1 MTPSA
6 PAARILSEKNLRKIM
21 PQIRPRTRWMAT
33 TLAVAGTTALMPA
46 GSALATVGTPASAGQ
61 YTHTVQLNIGDEAS
75 SRACSAVLVDASWV
89 LTAASCFAKSAGA
102 QVLTGKPELKTT
114 ATIDK
119 AVLDVVSIVARSD
132 RDVVLA
138 KLSKPV
144 AGITPIKF
152 APAQPAVNAAVSAAG
167 FGRTKTDW
175 VPGKVHTAAFGV
187 TSADATT
194 LALTGKGTDSICRGD
209 AGGPLVNGKGELA
222 GVSSRSWQGG
232 CLGTPATETRTGA
245 VASRADDLKDWTRTE
260 ILAQVDGWK
269 TSALIQTGVSVFQ
282 GVRLSDG
289 SWTALTNVQS
299 QAGDIGGIKNGA
311 VTAAGV
317 GSDTHVIAVGGDGRL
332 RHTVRSIDG
341 AWTGFGDINAVAGS
355 LTGVTSVSA
364 VSVGNDLHVLAVAGG
379 KVFHTIRTA
388 SGHWAGF
395 GDISAAAGPIG
406 SVSSVATASVAGQLQ
421 VAAVSGGKVFHTI
434 RAASGHWGGWGDIA
448 QVAGATGP
456 VTSVAMAGVGTDAHI
471 VIATDSGT
479 RQFHALRKNTGNWDP
494 FSSLSSVLGQITT
507 GSVSTTH
514 VNGELQ
520 VAVVTTANQ
529 PLHTIRR
536 ADRTWAPAAPVPLTG
551 IKGTAGNITI
561 TGTL

>member
-1 MTPSA
+1 
-6 PAARILSEKNLRKIM
+6 M

-33 TLAVAGTTALMPA
+33 ALTVAGTTALLPA
-46 GSALATVGTPASAGQ
+46 GSALASVGTPATAGQ
-61 YTHTVQLNIGDEAS
+61 YTHTAQLNIGDEAS

-89 LTAASCFAKSAGA
+89 LTAASCFAKSPGA

-119 AVLDVVSIVARSD
+119 TVLDVVSIVARSD

-187 TSADATT
+187 TSAGATT
-194 LALTGKGTDSICRGD
+194 LALTGKGADSICRGD
-209 AGGPLVNGKGELA
+209 AGGPLVNSKGELA
-222 GVSSRSWQGG
+222 GISSRSWQGG
-232 CLGTPATETRTGA
+232 CLGTPATETRTSA

-269 TSALIQTGVSVFQ
+269 TSALIQTGVSVYQ
-282 GVRLSDG
+282 GVRLPDG
-289 SWTALTNVQS
+289 SWTALTDVQS

-341 AWTGFGDINAVAGS
+341 SWTGFGDINEVAGS

-434 RAASGHWGGWGDIA
+434 RATSGHWGGWGDIA

-471 VIATDSGT
+471 VIVTDSGT
-479 RQFHALRKNTGNWDP
+479 RQYHALRKNTGNWDP
-494 FSSLSSVLGQITT
+494 FTSLSSVLGQITT
-507 GSVSTTH
+507 RSVSTTH

-529 PLHTIRR
+529 PLHTSRR
-536 ADRTWAPAAPVPLTG
+536 ADRTWAPTAPVPLTG